1 MVSKLT
7 VLFLII
13 LLLQL
18 GFLLVLLPWVNF
30 GAFGSWND
38 NYLLAFLVDKTG
50 IPFIRGVIVS
60 GWVKGAVTGVGVI
73 NIIIAFMEIAHFK
86 DSVAALDERQ
96 TAKND

>member
-38 NYLLAFLVDKTG
+38 NYLLAFLADSTG
-50 IPFIRGVIVS
+50 MPVIRTVIGS
-60 GWVKGAVTGVGVI
+60 GWVRGAVTGVGVV

-86 DSVAALDERQ
+86 ESVAAMD
-96 TAKND
+96 AKQAEKKD

>member
-50 IPFIRGVIVS
+50 MPFIRGVIVS
-60 GWVKGAVTGVGVI
+60 GWIKGAVTGVGVI

-86 DSVAALDERQ
+86 ENVAALDRQ
-96 TAKND
+96 QAAKKD

>member
-18 GFLLVLLPWVNF
+18 GFLLALLPWVNF

-38 NYLLAFLVDKTG
+38 NFILALIVDKTG
-50 IPFIRGVIVS
+50 LPAIRGFVTS
-60 GWVKGAVTGVGVI
+60 GWVRGAVTGIGVI
-73 NIIIAFMEIAHFK
+73 NIIIAFMEIANFK
-86 DSVAALDERQ
+86 GSVAALD
-96 TAKND
+96 AKNSENKG

>member
-7 VLFLII
+7 VLFLIV

-38 NYLLAFLVDKTG
+38 NYLLALAVDKTG
-50 IPFIRGVIVS
+50 LSSIRGVIAS
-60 GWVKGAVTGVGVI
+60 GWIKGAVTGVGVV

-86 DSVAALDERQ
+86 ESVAALD
-96 TAKND
+96 AKQGAKKD